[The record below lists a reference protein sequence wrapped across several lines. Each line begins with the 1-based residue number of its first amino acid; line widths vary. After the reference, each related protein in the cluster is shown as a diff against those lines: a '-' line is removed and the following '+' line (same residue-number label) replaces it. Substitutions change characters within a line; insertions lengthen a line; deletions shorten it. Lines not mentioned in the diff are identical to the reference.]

1 MSPPA
6 PPILL
11 IIFWNLPI
19 LRIISRIS
27 SKRFSKLFTSV
38 TVTPDPL
45 AIR

>member
-6 PPILL
+6 PPILD

-27 SKRFSKLFTSV
+27 SKRLSKLLTSV

-45 AIR
+45 AM